1 MRRRS
6 RSVSPRKQRRSEVRT
21 NDVRERGKVSG
32 MLKGK
37 NVGVD
42 YAKLIEG
49 YDNMV
54 VKSLLISLLWLFFL
68 G

>member
-1 MRRRS
+1 M
-6 RSVSPRKQRRSEVRT
+6 RT